1 MFRSLLALIVGAAV
15 TFALFSFMA
24 FLVGGGAK
32 RNANNFETPPIE
44 IVMERQDAQAQNRD
58 RPKPKP
64 PKPPQQPPKPVEME
78 PDTADVSDSISVNIS
93 GPDLGGIDT
102 GLGDPSN
109 AMARDGD
116 ATPIVRIE
124 PRYPV
129 KAARDGKEGY
139 VVLSFTINELGGVD
153 DVKVIQ
159 AEPRR
164 LFDQEARRA
173 LRKWKYKPK
182 IVDGK
187 PVKQPAQQVRL
198 DFSLDKANG

>member
-1 MFRSLLALIVGAAV
+1 LILGAAV
-15 TFALFSFMA
+15 TFGLFSFMA
-24 FLVGGGAK
+24 FLIGGGAK
-32 RNANNFETPPIE
+32 RHDNQFETPPIE
-44 IVMERQDAQAQNRD
+44 IVMERQDAQAQDRD

-64 PKPPQQPPKPVEME
+64 PTPPKQPPKPMEME
-78 PDTADVSDSISVNIS
+78 PDTANLSDAIAVNIS
-93 GPDLGGIDT
+93 GPDLGGIDA
-102 GLGDPSN
+102 GLGDPSS

-139 VVLSFTINELGGVD
+139 VVLSFTINEMGGVE
-153 DVKVIQ
+153 DVEVIQ

-187 PVKQPAQQVRL
+187 PVRQTAQQVRL

>member
-1 MFRSLLALIVGAAV
+1 MLRSLLALIIGAAV

-32 RNANNFETPPIE
+32 RNADNFDTPQIE
-44 IVMERQDAQAQNRD
+44 IVMEREDAQAENRD

-64 PKPPQQPPKPVEME
+64 PKPPQQPPKPMEME
-78 PDTADVSDSISVNIS
+78 PDTADLSDAISVNID

-139 VVLSFTINELGGVD
+139 VVLSFTINELGGVE

-187 PVKQPAQQVRL
+187 PVKQTAQQVRL

>member
-1 MFRSLLALIVGAAV
+1 MLRSLLALLVGAAV

-24 FLVGGGAK
+24 FLVSGGAK
-32 RNANNFETPPIE
+32 RHDNNFDTPPIE

-139 VVLSFTINELGGVD
+139 VVLSFTINELGGVE
-153 DVKVIQ
+153 DVKVVQ

-187 PVKQPAQQVRL
+187 PVKQTGQQVRL
-198 DFSLDKANG
+198 DFALDKANG

>member
-1 MFRSLLALIVGAAV
+1 MLRALLALIVGAAV

-24 FLVGGGAK
+24 FLISGGAK
-32 RNANNFETPPIE
+32 RADTGFKTPPIE
-44 IVMERQDAQAQNRD
+44 IVMEREDAKAQNRD

-64 PKPPQQPPKPVEME
+64 PKPPQEPPKPVEMQ
-78 PDTADVSDSISVNIS
+78 PDTNDMSDSVSVNVPS
-93 GPDLGGIDT
+93 VDLGGLNS
-102 GLGDPSN
+102 GLGDPSG

-124 PRYPV
+124 PRYPI

-139 VVLSFTINELGGVD
+139 VILSFTINELGGVD
-153 DVKVIQ
+153 DVEVIE

-187 PVKQPAQQVRL
+187 PVKQTGQTVRL
-198 DFSLDKANG
+198 DFSLDKSNG

>member
-1 MFRSLLALIVGAAV
+1 MLRSLFALILGAAV
-15 TFALFSFMA
+15 TFGLFLFMA
-24 FLVGGGAK
+24 FLIGGGAK
-32 RNANNFETPPIE
+32 RHDNQFETPPIE
-44 IVMERQDAQAQNRD
+44 IVMEREDAQAQDRD

-64 PKPPQQPPKPVEME
+64 PTPPKQPPKPMEME
-78 PDTADVSDSISVNIS
+78 PDTADLSDAIAVNIS
-93 GPDLGGIDT
+93 GPDLGGIDA
-102 GLGDPSN
+102 GLGDPSS

-139 VVLSFTINELGGVD
+139 VVLSFTINEMGGVE
-153 DVKVIQ
+153 DVEVIQ

-187 PVKQPAQQVRL
+187 PVRQTAQQVRL